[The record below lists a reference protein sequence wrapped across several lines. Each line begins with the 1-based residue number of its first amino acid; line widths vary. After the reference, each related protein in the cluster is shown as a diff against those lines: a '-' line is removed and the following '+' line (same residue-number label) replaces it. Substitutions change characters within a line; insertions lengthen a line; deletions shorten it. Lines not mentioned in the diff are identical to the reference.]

1 LENIARYG
9 KHEDAKEICA
19 ARARRPNAKRMTA
32 QELEQRIVQWARR
45 HSDVEALVQIG
56 SRAQTGGQVDAWSDW
71 DFHLYT
77 PNPDRFLK
85 DDWPAQIAPCWST
98 LVERTERR
106 VAKVS
111 VLFAGGFEVDFVPL
125 ASWQMKLVYWAM
137 ARPALGGLYPAVLR
151 QGIANTR
158 LIVSPGYKVILG
170 DAMWTRRLAAL
181 AVPWPARRVSADDFL
196 HHNRA
201 FWRHAVWVQKKICRG
216 EVRAAMRWNHRE
228 VMEHL
233 LALLEEEARLVGRP
247 VRPEARKAEQWLD
260 DRRLAQTT
268 IPVAPDQRSLARA
281 LLAEMALF
289 EEVSRSVAQGRGFA
303 PPDDAA
309 VAAWLR
315 SELTPL
321 AGPA

>member
-1 LENIARYG
+1 MHG
-9 KHEDAKEICA
+9 KPGDAKEICA
-19 ARARRPNAKRMTA
+19 ARARRTNAERMTA
-32 QELEQRIVQWARR
+32 QEIEQRIVEWARS
-45 HSDVEALVQIG
+45 HPDVEALVQIG
-56 SRAQTGGQVDAWSDW
+56 SRAQPHGHVDVWSDW

-77 PNPDRFLK
+77 PNPDHFRK

-106 VAKVS
+106 VTKVS

-125 ASWQMKLVYWAM
+125 AAWQMKLVYWAM
-137 ARPALGGLYPAVLR
+137 ARPALSGLYPAVLR

-158 LIVSPGYKVILG
+158 LIVRPGYQVILG
-170 DAMWTRRLAAL
+170 DSAWTRRLAAL
-181 AVPWPARRVSADDFL
+181 AVPWPDRQVSADDFL

-216 EVRAAMRWNHRE
+216 EVRAALRWNQRE

-233 LALLEEEARLVGRP
+233 LALLEEEARLAGRAA
-247 VRPEARKAEQWLD
+247 RPEARKAEQWLD
-260 DRRLAQTT
+260 DRRLAQTG
-268 IPVAPDQRSLARA
+268 IPVAPDQRALARA

-289 EEVSRSVAQGRGFA
+289 EEVSRSVAQSRGFA
-303 PPDDAA
+303 LPDDAA

-321 AGPA
+321 AGPT